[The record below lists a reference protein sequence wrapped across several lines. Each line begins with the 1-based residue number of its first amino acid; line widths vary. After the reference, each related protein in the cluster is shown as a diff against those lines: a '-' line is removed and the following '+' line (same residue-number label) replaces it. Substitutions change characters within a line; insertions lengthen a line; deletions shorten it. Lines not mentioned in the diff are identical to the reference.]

1 MLSVSVS
8 ISGFYK
14 IAYDVLVSLT
24 KVSRFAMILMFLS
37 EQDKQCE
44 EREGKIEGKV
54 KREREREG
62 LHLVLLCSHSFHS
75 QLCVA
80 EPVLYDSFT
89 SCMIICRFKE
99 NILES

>member
-54 KREREREG
+54 KRERD
-62 LHLVLLCSHSFHS
+62 
-75 QLCVA
+75 
-80 EPVLYDSFT
+80 Y
-89 SCMIICRFKE
+89 I
-99 NILES
+99 

>member
-1 MLSVSVS
+1 MCSLCLSVS
-8 ISGFYK
+8 ILGFYK

-54 KREREREG
+54 GRERETTF
-62 LHLVLLCSHSFHS
+62 SFAMF
-75 QLCVA
+75 L
-80 EPVLYDSFT
+80 
-89 SCMIICRFKE
+89 
-99 NILES
+99 